1 MQGCLEAMVAMPTG
15 DVRLFLS
22 TYNIAGSPSG
32 NLAILRSRLQQLRD
46 VPLGEGLCSGG
57 KVLQ

>member
-22 TYNIAGSPSG
+22 TYNNSVVVTSSG
-32 NLAILRSRLQQLRD
+32 F
-46 VPLGEGLCSGG
+46 
-57 KVLQ
+57 